1 MDEARRLNQAY
12 YQNRASEFAERS
24 WGLDLSALHQK
35 FLSLLPAPPA
45 TLIDAGCGAG
55 RDSAFFASQGF
66 SVFAFD
72 ASPAMVAE
80 ARRRTGLTIHQGRF
94 ESISLPSAVA
104 GIWASA
110 SLLHLPFEEQPA
122 LIRRFADALALGGI
136 LYLSF
141 KAGEGRRVDGPRV
154 FFDHSP
160 GSLRRLL
167 EGEARLEIIE
177 IWQEESLVRGQA
189 QSWVNALARRGEVEE
204 ESKRGSESAG
214 SRARADL
221 ASRR

>member
-24 WGLDLSALHQK
+24 WSLDLSALYQK

-55 RDSAFFASQGF
+55 RDSAFFTSQGF

-80 ARRRTGLTIHQGRF
+80 ARRRTGLTIHHGDF
-94 ESISLPSAVA
+94 ESTALPSPVA

-110 SLLHLPFEEQPA
+110 SLLHLPFDEQPT
-122 LIRRFADALALGGI
+122 LIRRFADALEAGGI
-136 LYLSF
+136 VYLSF
-141 KAGEGRRVDGPRV
+141 KAGDGWRLDGPRV

-160 GSLRRLL
+160 RSLRRLL
-167 EGEARLEIIE
+167 DGEERLEIVA

-189 QSWVNALARRGEVEE
+189 QSWVNALARR
-204 ESKRGSESAG
+204 RSAEAG
-214 SRARADL
+214 K
-221 ASRR
+221 